1 MELISKAS
9 VSGYYKLTKLS
20 SSGEVV
26 HTSEFKNLLLNEFY
40 KKANG
45 SVSDLFSRC
54 YVGTGTT
61 EPVVTDTSLERI
73 VADTSSRSNLRAA
86 RVADLQT
93 STINEVVGSKF
104 TFPLGAINT
113 NITEIGIRHRVTNT
127 FTTRA
132 LIKDE
137 LGNPASLSVDIGE
150 QLIVEHRLFVNDIPM
165 SGSDTVNIKNK
176 EGVVIDT
183 VDVEYTLFGPG
194 FGNAKNTHYNVTNT
208 DWAFAGWGLPS
219 DYSMVLVPNGVVIN
233 PVYGQSVADSGYTG
247 DFEYLQVGV
256 SQKIVGNKL
265 LAVKRINTASGNQPG
280 GIKQLITNPNGG
292 RDAGVFW
299 CITFSK
305 PIPKTNLNI
314 FEFTLSSE
322 VTEVI

>member
-9 VSGYYKLTKLS
+9 VLGYYKLTKLS

-26 HTSEFKNLLLNEFY
+26 HTSEFKNLLLNGFY
-40 KKANG
+40 EGANYD
-45 SVSDLFSRC
+45 VDDLFDRC

-61 EPVVTDTSLERI
+61 EPVVTDTSLESS
-73 VADTSSRSNLRAA
+73 VAYTLSRSNLSAT

-93 STINEVVGSKF
+93 GTINEVVGSKF
-104 TFPLGAINT
+104 TFALGAINT
-113 NITEIGIRHRVTNT
+113 NITEIGIKHGSSNR

-137 LGNPASLSVDIGE
+137 LGNPASLSVDAGE
-150 QLIVEHRLFVNDIPM
+150 QLIVEHRLFINDIPM

-176 EGVVIDT
+176 DGVVIDT

-194 FGNAKNTHYNVTNT
+194 LGNANSSYNVGDT
-208 DWAFAGWGLPS
+208 DWAFKSWGLPS
-219 DYSMVLVPNGVVIN
+219 RDSMVLVPDGVVIN
-233 PVYGQSVADSGYTG
+233 PVYGQSIADSGYTSE
-247 DFEYLQVGV
+247 FETFNVGV
-256 SQKIVGNKL
+256 SKQIVGNKM

-280 GIKQLITNPNGG
+280 GIKQLITNPHGG
-292 RDAGVFW
+292 RKADVFW